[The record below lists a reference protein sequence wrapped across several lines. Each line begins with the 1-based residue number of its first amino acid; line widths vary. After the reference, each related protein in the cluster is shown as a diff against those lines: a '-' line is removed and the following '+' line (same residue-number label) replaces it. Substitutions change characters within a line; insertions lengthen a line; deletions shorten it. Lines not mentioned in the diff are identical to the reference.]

1 MLMNPTLYRV
11 CSSACG
17 GLSTLPLD
25 VLQTKIMST
34 EKVEFNLNEF
44 KWISLMPLVFVL
56 QNTAYSMSNMI
67 NSQIIRGVIAG
78 LAASPMYIFLEIKK
92 YQSRLKILPIMNKF
106 IFWMTI
112 REIVVYVTLY
122 SIFQMNIPYAK
133 FIAGFMANFL
143 GFPFRLICMSKSY
156 PIIKTDMNSIKKT
169 GILEVIKAGLGDG
182 LTLYLIYGFRYSP
195 IKAVKSY

>member
-1 MLMNPTLYRV
+1 MNPTLYRV

-78 LAASPMYIFLEIKK
+78 LAASPLYIFLEIKK

-106 IFWMTI
+106 IFCMTI
-112 REIVVYVTLY
+112 LEIVVYVTLY
-122 SIFQMNIPYAK
+122 SIRSFYIILYNI
-133 FIAGFMANFL
+133 I
-143 GFPFRLICMSKSY
+143 
-156 PIIKTDMNSIKKT
+156 
-169 GILEVIKAGLGDG
+169 
-182 LTLYLIYGFRYSP
+182 
-195 IKAVKSY
+195 